1 MAIKVKFLLTLRWP
15 KWNCSGFAVVFF
27 WEFLL
32 NKICGTTTK
41 TPQVFWKI
49 MGFESV
55 KGFSHQIRS
64 STNLRLRVISWNYA
78 NSSKKN
84 QGMPS
89 WQMFSLG
96 FPRLK
101 MFHVILVTGILG
113 GCVDPSFVCF
123 FKCGL
128 RRKQLPRWTFWDVFF
143 LHAIDFRI
151 LFCFKSWMFI
161 CFCCPENVA
170 IFWSHFG
177 TPEVILISVSHKPP
191 PEWRLATAYQHLLDK
206 QNTI

>member
-78 NSSKKN
+78 NSSKKT

-143 LHAIDFRI
+143 LMRLISG
-151 LFCFKSWMFI
+151 FCFVSKAGCSYVFLHRKA
-161 CFCCPENVA
+161 A

-191 PEWRLATAYQHLLDK
+191 QSGDLRLHT
-206 QNTI
+206 NTYR